1 MATTGKPRRK
11 WFSASERLA
20 YHTKRANNPK
30 LSENQKT
37 QSKFWLKGYDD
48 KGDYRGTFRGNKG
61 EQRNCKIMI
70 APFVHG
76 LKARFYSESKRKG

>member
-1 MATTGKPRRK
+1 MANSGKPRKK
-11 WFSASERLA
+11 WFNASERLA

-30 LSENQKT
+30 STESQKT
-37 QSKFWLKGYDD
+37 SSKFWLKGYDD
-48 KGDYRGTFRGNKG
+48 KGVYRGAFRGNKV
-61 EQRNCKIMI
+61 MI